1 MKKVPFYANHEDNM
15 HCMLAAYRSIISY
28 FLKREASWEELEK
41 LSGYTPGRAAWTVQA
56 LVGMLDMGFNIRMI
70 EPFDY
75 QRYMKEGEPYL
86 KTRYS
91 DDELQWYYK
100 YSNIREIRPLIPPFL
115 KRVDH
120 ECRTATL
127 QDIDDMLDDGRLV
140 FVTVNS
146 RKLNGKEGFASHALL
161 ITERQEGAYTAHD
174 SGGKTAP
181 PQADREIP
189 RQLLLEAMGGD
200 DNTAEV
206 TGFKLG
212 TSMKNKRLDV
222 YVSEQLPLSRAFSA
236 KLIADGKITV
246 NGGIVLKPGHKLHL
260 DDHVVIDYD
269 VSQLD
274 NIPDIDLPI
283 LFENNDVL
291 VVTKPA
297 GVLTHAAGD
306 FNAEA
311 SVATFMRSHLAD
323 DLTGARAGI
332 VHRLDR
338 PTSGVLIGAKN
349 ARTLSFLQKQFAD
362 RSVQKTYIAIVQG
375 HLPQKEAVIDMPIDR
390 NPKAPATFRV
400 GVNGKAARTRY
411 KVLQENKHASLV
423 ELKPE
428 TGRTHQLRVHLAHIG
443 HPIVGD
449 PLYGGGKHGDRLY
462 LHAASLRITLPHE
475 AEPRT
480 FAAPQPPEFEKYMES
495 A

>member
-15 HCMLAAYRSIISY
+15 HCMLAAYRSVIDY

-41 LSGYTPGRAAWTVQA
+41 LSGYSPGRAAWTVQA

-75 QRYMKEGEPYL
+75 QRYMKEGESYL

-91 DDELQWYYK
+91 DEELQWYYK

-115 KRVDH
+115 KRVDS
-120 ECRTATL
+120 ECRIATL
-127 QDIDDMLDDGRLV
+127 RDIDDMLDDGRLV

-161 ITERQEGAYTAHD
+161 VTDRQGDAYIAHD
-174 SGGKTAP
+174 SGGKTAQ
-181 PQADREIP
+181 PQPNREIS
-189 RQLLLEAMGGD
+189 RQQLQEAMGGKN
-200 DNTAEV
+200 NTAEV

-236 KLIADGKITV
+236 KLIADGKVTV
-246 NGGIVLKPGHKLHL
+246 NGRIVLKPGHKLHM
-260 DDHVVIDYD
+260 DDQVVTDYD

-274 NIPDIDLPI
+274 NIPSIDLPI
-283 LFENNDVL
+283 LLENNDVL
-291 VVTKPA
+291 AISKPA
-297 GVLTHAAGD
+297 GVLTHAAGG
-306 FNAEA
+306 FNTEA
-311 SVATFMRSHLAD
+311 SVATFMRSYLAD

-338 PTSGVLIGAKN
+338 PTSGVLIAAKN
-349 ARTLSFLQKQFAD
+349 ARTLSFLQKQFAH

-375 HLPQKEAVIDMPIDR
+375 HLPEKEAVIDMPIDR

-449 PLYGGGKHGDRLY
+449 PLYGDGKHGDRLY
-462 LHAASLRITLPHE
+462 LHAKSLQITLPYE
-475 AEPRT
+475 TEPRT
-480 FAAPQPPEFEKYMES
+480 FTAPLPPEFNNYMES